1 MRDGF
6 ETGLKLVFAG
16 FALVFLAVIVLALL
30 GLAWGSNVTGGAGA
44 CIFVFFVPVFCVGAG
59 EPGVVTFLMFLGV
72 ILMLVAFVL
81 FVLPLVL
88 YGRGNEEV

>member
-30 GLAWGSNVTGGAGA
+30 GLAWGSNVTGGVGA
-44 CIFVFFVPVFCVGAG
+44 CILVFFVPVFCVGAG
-59 EPGVVTFLMFLGV
+59 EPGVVTFLMLLGV

-88 YGRGNEEV
+88 SGRGNEEV